1 MCVPLYVYIYIYI
14 YIYICIYTHKININ
28 VTCFNNVSLY
38 FNQQVH
44 GNGQCG
50 LNDCC
55 AAIYSI
61 RLCIQYTCLY
71 DADDLV

>member
-1 MCVPLYVYIYIYI
+1 MCTSVWYIYIYDI
-14 YIYICIYTHKININ
+14 YVYTHKININ

-61 RLCIQYTCLY
+61 RLCILIHVYTM
-71 DADDLV
+71 ADDLV